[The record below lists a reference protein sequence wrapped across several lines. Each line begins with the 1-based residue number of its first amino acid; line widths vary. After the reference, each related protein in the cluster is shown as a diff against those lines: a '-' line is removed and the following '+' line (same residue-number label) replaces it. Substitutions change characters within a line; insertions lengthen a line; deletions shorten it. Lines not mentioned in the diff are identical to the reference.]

1 MGSRVDPAVADRS
14 RGPEERPMQLAVQ
27 QAISAMRD
35 RYFDPITLGQIAA
48 EVFVSPFH
56 LSRVFAELTGVT
68 PGRYLTAVRL
78 FEAKRLLL
86 TTDLTV
92 ADVVSS
98 VGYNSVGTFTS
109 RFTKAVGMTP
119 TQYRSPEVR
128 ELLLAVSP
136 DFHRVPPAEALPGAS
151 GLPVQGA
158 ASVSATVD
166 LPAAAAPANVL
177 VGLFAERIPQ
187 CGPVAYAAQA
197 GVGSTRLTI
206 SDVPPGRWTVL
217 AVAEGAHGGGAESIY
232 LGTVRQPV
240 AVSPGGATRV
250 SLRLRELQ
258 PTDPPIAITLA
269 SETFPR
275 GMSRDLARPELRV
288 AA

>member
-1 MGSRVDPAVADRS
+1 
-14 RGPEERPMQLAVQ
+14 MQLAVQ

-35 RYFDPITLGQIAA
+35 RYFDPITLSQIAA

-92 ADVVSS
+92 ADVVCS

-136 DFHRVPPAEALPGAS
+136 DFHRVPPAEALPGAN

-158 ASVSATVD
+158 ASMSATVD
-166 LPAAAAPANVL
+166 LPAEAAPANVL

-250 SLRLRELQ
+250 YLRLRELQ

-269 SETFPR
+269 SDTFPH
-275 GMSRDLARPELRV
+275 GTSCDLARPELRV

>member
-1 MGSRVDPAVADRS
+1 
-14 RGPEERPMQLAVQ
+14 MQLAVQ
-27 QAISAMRD
+27 HAISAMRD

-92 ADVVSS
+92 ADVVCS

-119 TQYRSPEVR
+119 TQYRSPEVSK
-128 ELLLAVSP
+128 LLLAVSP
-136 DFHRVPPAEALPGAS
+136 DFHRVPPAEALPGAN

-158 ASVSATVD
+158 ASMSATVD
-166 LPAAAAPANVL
+166 LPAEAAPANVL

-217 AVAEGAHGGGAESIY
+217 AVAEGAESIY

-240 AVSPGGATRV
+240 VVSPGGATKV
-250 SLRLRELQ
+250 YLRLRELQ
-258 PTDPPIAITLA
+258 LTDPPIAITLA
-269 SETFPR
+269 SDTFPH
-275 GMSRDLARPELRV
+275 GMSRDLARPELRI

>member
-1 MGSRVDPAVADRS
+1 
-14 RGPEERPMQLAVQ
+14 MQLAVQ

-68 PGRYLTAVRL
+68 PGRYLTAVRM

-92 ADVVSS
+92 ADVVCS

-136 DFHRVPPAEALPGAS
+136 DFHRVPPAEALPGAN

-158 ASVSATVD
+158 ASMSATVD
-166 LPAAAAPANVL
+166 LPAEAAPANVL

-187 CGPVAYAAQA
+187 CGPVAYAAQT

-217 AVAEGAHGGGAESIY
+217 AVAEGAESIY

-240 AVSPGGATRV
+240 AMSPGGATKV
-250 SLRLRELQ
+250 YLRLRELQ

-269 SETFPR
+269 SDTFPR
-275 GMSRDLARPELRV
+275 GMSRDLARPELRI